1 MAKLNTNS
9 NAYIIIY
16 SAVLVVIVAFL
27 LAFVYQ
33 ALKPMQDANVALD
46 VKKQILYSLNIR
58 DLDGAEAEAKYAEL
72 VNDTM
77 EFAGQKILMAEINE
91 EPIMIFEMK
100 GMGLWGGISGYM
112 STHFDPKTMDLKVYG
127 AYFNHESET
136 AGLGA
141 EIKDSQEWQEKFI
154 GKRIIATNDNG
165 KDRVVL
171 SVVKKVDDPETQ
183 VDCVTGATLTSNG
196 VDEMIKR
203 TFGIWTGEYDLDIDE
218 GEFKMMLIK
227 SCLGKDSISDAEP
240 STGHLLGT
248 GCHFS
253 VETRH
258 RDGSRRDSHHR
269 LCECHCFNY
278 PQHHS

>member
-46 VKKQILYSLNIR
+46 IKKQILYSLNIR
-58 DLDGAEAEAKYAEL
+58 DLDGAEAEAKYAE
-72 VNDTM
+72 VVKEEKENEDN
-77 EFAGQKILMAEINE
+77 GQKVYECQIDGKNIVVVSL
-91 EPIMIFEMK
+91 K
-100 GMGLWGGISGYM
+100 GMGLWGGISGYLAV
-112 STHFDPKTMDLKVYG
+112 DPEGKGYG

-154 GKRIIATNDNG
+154 GKKIWDEQGN
-165 KDRVVL
+165 VVL
-171 SVVKKVDDPETQ
+171 SVVKKVDNPESQ

-196 VDEMIKR
+196 VDA
-203 TFGIWTGEYDLDIDE
+203 
-218 GEFKMMLIK
+218 ML
-227 SCLGKDSISDAEP
+227 KD
-240 STGHLLGT
+240 GLKNLQ
-248 GCHFS
+248 
-253 VETRH
+253 
-258 RDGSRRDSHHR
+258 
-269 LCECHCFNY
+269 NK
-278 PQHHS
+278 

>member
-1 MAKLNTNS
+1 MKLNTNS

-16 SAVLVVIVAFL
+16 SAILVVIVAFL

-58 DLDGAEAEAKYAEL
+58 NLDGAEAEAKYAEL

-77 EFAGQKILMAEINE
+77 EFAGQKILMAEIDE

-112 STHFDPKTMDLKVYG
+112 STRFNPETMDLKVYG

-154 GKRIIATNDNG
+154 GKRIIGEGSDG
-165 KDRVVL
+165 KDHVVL
-171 SVVKKVDDPETQ
+171 SIVKKVEDPETQ

-218 GEFKMMLIK
+218 TDLAMKLLK
-227 SCLGKDSISDAEP
+227 SYFKDSDISDEE
-240 STGHLLGT
+240 LMKMIK
-248 GCHFS
+248 
-253 VETRH
+253 VKKVKE
-258 RDGSRRDSHHR
+258 
-269 LCECHCFNY
+269 E
-278 PQHHS
+278 